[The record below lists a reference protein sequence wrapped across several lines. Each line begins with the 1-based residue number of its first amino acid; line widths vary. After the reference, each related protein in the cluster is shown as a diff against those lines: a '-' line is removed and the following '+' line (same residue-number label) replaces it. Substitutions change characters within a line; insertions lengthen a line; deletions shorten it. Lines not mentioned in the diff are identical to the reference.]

1 MRVNLRTRY
10 VLSCEK
16 NRRAAPITRDERHRR
31 VLPGKII
38 CVDSLERRSL
48 VRHAG
53 VHVHEVCV
61 TFTRAHMYVVAHVC
75 GIEETR
81 LKRVVARG
89 GWRGRI
95 GASEAEAS
103 LLGDY
108 GSLIPIQRSEL
119 HAKRKSRPPESRRY
133 HAENVWS
140 RRRRRSPLLVMSVLR
155 VAPVKVAPL
164 KNVDIKARAR
174 LFPLWFHE
182 PTRTWVA
189 FDVSSALIR
198 RCLVEFKLAASQ
210 RRVVDAFSYPHL
222 VGVSSLL
229 INRRYWRSG
238 IDRELRDKSWRY
250 LYPKYLKR
258 RFGVGA

>member
-1 MRVNLRTRY
+1 MRNFRGNRDTSSLPNTSHALYIKEFEVSVDVKRKTRMSNFQAFAAMRVNLRTRY

-16 NRRAAPITRDERHRR
+16 NRRAAPIRRDERHRR

-38 CVDSLERRSL
+38 YVDSLELRGL

-53 VHVHEVCV
+53 VHIHEVCV

-119 HAKRKSRPPESRRY
+119 HAKRKSRPPGEPEVSCGERLKPPPPPPPPLPLARY
-133 HAENVWS
+133 VC
-140 RRRRRSPLLVMSVLR
+140 
-155 VAPVKVAPL
+155 
-164 KNVDIKARAR
+164 
-174 LFPLWFHE
+174 
-182 PTRTWVA
+182 PTCRP
-189 FDVSSALIR
+189 R
-198 RCLVEFKLAASQ
+198 
-210 RRVVDAFSYPHL
+210 
-222 VGVSSLL
+222 
-229 INRRYWRSG
+229 
-238 IDRELRDKSWRY
+238 
-250 LYPKYLKR
+250 
-258 RFGVGA
+258 